1 MRKIVIIHI
10 ITRLELG
17 GAQQN
22 TLYTVTHLDPGK
34 FETFLICGRGGVL
47 DSEAAVLGD
56 HLCFIP
62 QLRREIHPF
71 FDLMALFKI
80 TTLLREIKKRY
91 PGHLLIVHTHSSKGG
106 ILGRFAARLA
116 GGSSVVHTFHGF
128 GFHDFQN
135 KWVKRFYIFLE
146 NLTGRLTRQL
156 IFVSKDNAD
165 KALKLGLVTG
175 VPLIIRSGISFK
187 GFKMPGNETALI
199 GSDLVFRCRSKELN
213 LPVTTPLVTMVACFK
228 PQKAPLDFVEMAGE
242 VIKKVSNVHFLMIG
256 DGELRPAIESRIKT
270 LQLTPYITLLGW
282 RRDVPQWLA
291 SSNVFVLSS
300 LWEGLP
306 RVLIEARLSGLPI
319 VTTEIEGADEMVE
332 EGKNGFI
339 VPKKDYLA
347 LGEKVLYLLQ
357 NPAAAKKMGEAGR
370 SVPAEFDIDEM
381 VRRQEQLYLELAAED
396 GKDESPF
403 IRS

>member
-1 MRKIVIIHI
+1 MQKIVIIHI

-56 HLCFIP
+56 HLYFIP

-71 FDLMALFKI
+71 FDLIALFKM
-80 TTLLREIKKRY
+80 TALLRQIKKRY
-91 PGHLLIVHTHSSKGG
+91 PGHPLIVHTHSSKGG
-106 ILGRFAARLA
+106 ILGRFSARLA
-116 GGSSVVHTFHGF
+116 GVSSVVHTFHGF

-135 KWVKRFYIFLE
+135 KWVKRLYIFME

-175 VPLIIRSGISFK
+175 APLIIRSGISFK
-187 GFKMPGNETALI
+187 GFKMPGDETSL
-199 GSDLVFRCRSKELN
+199 SRKELN

-306 RVLIEARLSGLPI
+306 RVLIEARLSGIPI
-319 VTTEIEGADEMVE
+319 VTTDIEGADEMVE

-339 VPKKDYLA
+339 VRKKDYLA

-370 SVPAEFDIDEM
+370 SVPVEFDIDEM